1 MSTKSKTAFVAIVG
15 KANVGKSSIL
25 NKLIGSKI
33 AIVSSKP
40 QTTRT
45 RIMGVLTTDDGVQ
58 LVFTDTPGFHKPKT
72 KLGEKMVQAVSDS
85 ISGVDCCMFVIDA
98 ADDKLN
104 AAELELINKFKAEK
118 MPVILVINKIDTV
131 KEKTDLMKKIAET
144 AALYDFTAVVPV
156 SAETGD
162 GLSDLLDELKNQ
174 AVESVHF
181 FPDDTLTD
189 QPERVL
195 AAEIIREKMLRLL
208 DKEIP
213 HGTAVAIERMRE
225 RDDAD
230 IMDVEATIYCERES
244 HKGIIIGKGGSMLKK
259 ISTYARQD
267 MEDFFDIKINLQCWV
282 KVKEDWRNREGLIH
296 NFGLD

>member
-1 MSTKSKTAFVAIVG
+1 MSKSKTAFVAIVG

-85 ISGVDCCMFVIDA
+85 ISGVDCCLFVVDA
-98 ADDKLN
+98 ADEKLN

-118 MPVILVINKIDTV
+118 MPVILAINKIDTV
-131 KEKTDLMKKIAET
+131 KEKTDLMKKIAEI

-174 AVESVHF
+174 STESVHF

-195 AAEIIREKMLRLL
+195 AAEIIREKMLRLI

-230 IMDVEATIYCERES
+230 IMDIDATIYCERES

-267 MEDFFDIKINLQCWV
+267 MEDFFDIKVNLKCWV